1 MSLTLSNLGNKS
13 KARKRLGRGN
23 ASGRGTYCT
32 RGLKGQRSRS
42 GGKGGLKLKGF
53 KQNLLNLPK
62 FKGMKSYRPNN
73 QVVKLSQIVKLFD
86 NEAKINP
93 GTLQEKGII
102 DKSSKPAKILVDNLE
117 MKLTKKFEVVG
128 VLVSKNAR
136 EILEKSGTTIID
148 LDTAPKKKTDNKEEK
163 VEASKT
169 KTKK

>member
-1 MSLTLSNLGNKS
+1 MSLTLSNLGNKNKS
-13 KARKRLGRGN
+13 RKRLGRGN

-62 FKGMKSYRPNN
+62 FKGMKSYRANN
-73 QVVKLSQIVKLFD
+73 QVVKLSQLVEVFET
-86 NEAKINP
+86 EAKITP

-102 DKSSKPAKILVDNLE
+102 DKASKPAKILVD
-117 MKLTKKFEVVG
+117 KADIKITKKFEIVG
-128 VLVSKNAR
+128 ILVSKKAR
-136 EILEKSGTTIID
+136 EVLEKTGTKIVD
-148 LDTAPKKKTDNKEEK
+148 LDTAPAKEDAKKDEKE
-163 VEASKT
+163 VPTKT